1 MINEPIAVETALLN
15 LYTATRKANLPLDE
29 HDMCRAYVDVL
40 AQALNLKI
48 DWVVPTKKP
57 DETPEPLPEQQ
68 SDKTK
73 RKKGKSL

>member
-1 MINEPIAVETALLN
+1 
-15 LYTATRKANLPLDE
+15 
-29 HDMCRAYVDVL
+29 MCRAYVDVL

-73 RKKGKSL
+73 GKKGKSL